1 MKKQQGMSIVGFLM
15 VACIVAFLGLTAIKL
30 VPAYI
35 EFKSVKQ
42 AMDAAVSQSS
52 GARDASASEIRES
65 LSKRLS
71 MNYVT
76 SVKPS
81 DIKITPQSG
90 GGFKLNVDYQA
101 EKPLMGNVF
110 FLLKFKHEAST
121 TREGND

>member
-1 MKKQQGMSIVGFLM
+1 MKNQQGMSVVGFLM
-15 VACIVAFLGLTAIKL
+15 VASLVGFLALTAVKL
-30 VPAYI
+30 VPVYI
-35 EFKSVKQ
+35 EFNSVKQ

-71 MNYVT
+71 MNYVS

-90 GGFKLNVDYQA
+90 GGFKLSVDYEA
-101 EKPLMGNVF
+101 EKPLMGNVH
-110 FLLKFKHEAST
+110 FLVKFNHEAST
-121 TREGND
+121 MRESE